1 MEKIRKFSRLKSD
14 GDFFGGVLWVEVPEV
29 LLRQRLPEPAPDQIR
44 APTERYPV
52 GGIDIQS
59 RPLVRSAFCP

>member
-52 GGIDIQS
+52 GDIDN
-59 RPLVRSAFCP
+59 